1 MPRDQ
6 KHVMDERVSALSSVL
21 TIPPPGAFPMT
32 ALPLNE
38 LSATEIARRI
48 AAGEATA
55 EAVVAACLE
64 RIAAREPVVGAWA
77 HLDPAYAVDQ
87 ARRRDRE
94 RPAGPLHGV
103 PVAVKDIFD
112 TADMPTGMGSAV
124 YAGHQPRVDAS
135 AVAIVRAAGAVV
147 LGKTVT
153 TEFAA
158 GDAGKT
164 ANPHDPGR
172 TPGGSSSGSA
182 AAVAD
187 RMAPV
192 AFGTQTAGSVI
203 RPASYCGAIGFKPT
217 YGAYARAGVKP
228 IAESLDTIGIICRD
242 LDDAELMDAVL
253 TGRAPAPARPLDHAP
268 RIALCRT
275 HHWPAAEPATVAAV
289 EDAAGNLARAG
300 ASVDSLALPEEFA
313 TLGEAHRIIM
323 EFEAA
328 RALFS
333 EWHDHRD
340 RLGVQIR
347 DRIERGLA
355 TAHADYLDAQRRAE
369 AARKRLRSVI
379 EPYDAVLTPSAAGE
393 APAGLAETGDRRFQS
408 SWTLLHLP
416 CVTIPTH
423 RGPAGLPVGVQLV
436 GHPGRDAALLATARW
451 VQDGLG
457 RVQPASGR

>member
-1 MPRDQ
+1 
-6 KHVMDERVSALSSVL
+6 
-21 TIPPPGAFPMT
+21 MT
-32 ALPLNE
+32 AMPLNE

-48 AAGEATA
+48 ATGEATA
-55 EAVVAACLE
+55 EAVVTACLE

-77 HLDPAYAVDQ
+77 HLDPTHAVDQ
-87 ARRRDRE
+87 ARRRDRS
-94 RPAGPLHGV
+94 PPLGLLHGV

-112 TADMPTGMGSAV
+112 TADMPTGMGSAI
-124 YAGHQPRVDAS
+124 YAGYQPRVDAS

-203 RPASYCGAIGFKPT
+203 RPASYCGAVGFKPT

-253 TGRAPAPARPLDHAP
+253 TGRASASARPLDHAP

-275 HHWPAAEPATVAAV
+275 HHWPAAGPATVAAV
-289 EDAAGNLARAG
+289 EDAADNLARAG
-300 ASVDSLALPEEFA
+300 AAVDSLALPEEFA
-313 TLGEAHRIIM
+313 TLGEAHRTVM

-328 RALFS
+328 RSLFA

-340 RLGVQIR
+340 RLGRQIK

-355 TAHADYLDAQRRAE
+355 TTHADYLEAQRRAA
-369 AARKRLRSVI
+369 AARELFRSVS
-379 EPYDAVLTPSAAGE
+379 EPYDAVLTASAAGE

-408 SWTLLHLP
+408 SWTLLHVP
-416 CVTIPTH
+416 CITLPTH
-423 RGPAGLPVGVQLV
+423 RGPEGLPVGVQLV
-436 GHPGRDAALLATARW
+436 GHAGRDMALIATARW
-451 VQDGLG
+451 ARHSLCG
-457 RVQPASGR
+457 VQPASGK